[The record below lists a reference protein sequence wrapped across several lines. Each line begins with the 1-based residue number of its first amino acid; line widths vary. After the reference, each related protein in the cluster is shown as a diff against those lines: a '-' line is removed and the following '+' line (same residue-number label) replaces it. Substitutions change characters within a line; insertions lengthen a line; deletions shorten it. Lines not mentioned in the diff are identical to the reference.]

1 VTLQAAGG
9 AVAGAGA
16 AFNAVAGNLLGLVVT
31 PALVLLALP
40 GAIPGEVQLTKQLI
54 KLGSQVRNQHRQHS
68 FLFDIALHCVSVTVT
83 MCVHS
88 ATCKHCVDR
97 YMRLQQQHRAML
109 SIVRAYVLRHLL
121 YSQCSTATAASI
133 AAVS

>member
-1 VTLQAAGG
+1 MLACSRCIEMTCIAYCYTVLQQQTYAPLQAAGG

-54 KLGSQVRNQHRQHS
+54 KLGSQVR
-68 FLFDIALHCVSVTVT
+68 
-83 MCVHS
+83 
-88 ATCKHCVDR
+88 
-97 YMRLQQQHRAML
+97 
-109 SIVRAYVLRHLL
+109 
-121 YSQCSTATAASI
+121 ASKR
-133 AAVS
+133 